1 MHALLRSL
9 AIIAVLLVGC
19 GGGESTNQA
28 DLHKVPLS
36 IAQPNGNDLTDE
48 QALRYIASYPDL
60 IAAFGLNLPLAKTH
74 WASVG
79 RSEGRVLTFDE
90 LKYIAS
96 YSDLIASF
104 GLNTDAAIRHYI
116 TSGVYEGR
124 KVTFDAGVYIA
135 SSADLIQA
143 FGTDYAAATR
153 HYIVAGFQE
162 GRPFTFDPLRY
173 VASYADL
180 ISTFGTDVVA
190 ATKHYIVAGYY
201 EGRELTFNA
210 LAYIASYV
218 DLIYAFGTD
227 VLRATAHFISN
238 GFAEGRATVF
248 NAQQYLAN
256 YADLR
261 AAFGTN
267 EAAATAHYITNGF
280 AEQRSAFPIEVVK
293 DAAVVV
299 SADVPETAR
308 SLISRI
314 GGVEE
319 PQPFNGSSAYLVRV
333 AESYPLVVASSATGQ
348 IVLAAIGS
356 DSTLQLSV
364 ESTAVALVRMLM
376 EEASLDG
383 AKAFLVAAIKGDS
396 SFGLLLEAVNSAL
409 SASKLPSEDE
419 TTLRLASSIASRAAK
434 GATEKVL
441 ALAEVAN
448 RKSALASRLPVVK
461 PLPYVALAAFG
472 GNIEVSGGLV
482 ELNNRSLIRWAA
494 KSQDYYGQDFRDGR
508 SEVEILSRSN
518 LRQSLAPDFL
528 YFKKNITYM
537 SNDGPRPFVIS
548 LGQNTTAL
556 TLNVLDII
564 FDVASAVLDRTVFD
578 NVSEECAKEVAGLF
592 MGPALSTLLATPSAT
607 TFEEAFDQMRDGGE
621 KALIDRISN
630 PKAIEYCTAGV
641 SQFVANQFQN
651 PTKAKTTY
659 LMLAARMSLIGK
671 AAKFI
676 LNPDET
682 AALVAIPGRIA
693 MILAYHSKPFIPVT
707 ICVANAEINNCAH
720 RFDFS
725 PINPTILAG
734 SSHKLET
741 KAYDVDKRETPR
753 PSTAVF
759 AEGRSAGLLE
769 VDWKS
774 GRFTALKSGFAEL
787 AVADPYTG
795 ASGATGIFIE
805 SGRLYPSEMT
815 VRVGEVADFKLVSN
829 NGNDFS
835 LPSSIDMAWSTANSA
850 IASVVSTG
858 SLAMRVK
865 GEAPGRTSIQV
876 KNPVTGVILTATL
889 NVEIAGARNWIGRLE
904 SVGCVI
910 SDSEYPPAGLS
921 FFWEYPCANTGII
934 DFDNYSGTTFYLN
947 DANGKLVM
955 QSTLSGERLRA
966 VFNAGWS
973 FAQSELKLSIPTKV
987 AVPNQIEQKYNI
999 TAGSREFTLTI
1010 TERLGQT
1017 VKGRFSIKSKSGVAF
1032 QQLFGSRGEG
1042 ATFYETTSYGV
1053 WRADITTY
1061 SPATEMFGMDLC
1073 SDLYA
1078 GRKYLDVE
1086 TLSPSTVSGNSYS
1099 RLMKGP
1105 VGGHCQ
1111 FE

>member
-9 AIIAVLLVGC
+9 AIVAVLLVGC

-28 DLHKVPLS
+28 DLQKVPLS

-90 LKYIAS
+90 LQYIAS
-96 YSDLIASF
+96 YPDLIASF

-116 TSGVYEGR
+116 STGVYEGR

-135 SSADLIQA
+135 SSADLTQA

-162 GRPFTFDPLRY
+162 SRPFTFDPLRY

-180 ISTFGTDVVA
+180 ISTFGTDIVA
-190 ATKHYIVAGYY
+190 ATKHFIVAGYY

-227 VLRATAHFISN
+227 AHRATAHFISN
-238 GFAEGRATVF
+238 GFVEGRAAVF
-248 NAQQYLAN
+248 NAGQYLAN

-319 PQPFNGSSAYLVRV
+319 PQPFNGSSAYSVRV
-333 AESYPLVVASSATGQ
+333 AESYPLVIASSATGQ
-348 IVLAAIGS
+348 IVLAAMGS

-376 EEASLDG
+376 AEASLEG
-383 AKAFLVAAIKGDS
+383 ANAFLVTAIKSDS

-409 SASKLPSEDE
+409 AASKLPSEDE
-419 TTLRLASSIASRAAK
+419 TTLRLASAIASRAAK

-441 ALAEVAN
+441 ALAEVAS
-448 RKSALASRLPVVK
+448 RKSALASRLPVVT

-482 ELNNRSLIRWAA
+482 ELKNRSLIRWAA

-518 LRQSLAPDFL
+518 LRESLFPEYKED
-528 YFKKNITYM
+528 ITYM
-537 SNDGPRPFVIS
+537 SNDGPRPFVVS
-548 LGQNTTAL
+548 LGQNTTTL

-592 MGPALSTLLATPSAT
+592 MGPALSTLLATPSAAS
-607 TFEEAFDQMRDGGE
+607 FDEAFDQMREGGQ
-621 KALIDRISN
+621 KAFIDRISD
-630 PKAIEYCTAGV
+630 PKAISDCTAGV

-651 PTKAKTTY
+651 PKKALNSY
-659 LMLAARMSLIGK
+659 LRLAGRMSLIGK

-682 AALVAIPGRIA
+682 AALVVIPGRIA
-693 MILAYHSKPFIPVT
+693 MILAYHSKPFVPVT
-707 ICVANAEINNCAH
+707 ICVAEAKINNCAH
-720 RFDFS
+720 EFDFS
-725 PINPTILAG
+725 PMNPTILAG

-741 KAYDVDKRETPR
+741 KAYDVGKRETPR

-759 AEGRSAGLLE
+759 TEGRSAGLLE
-769 VDWKS
+769 VDPKS

-795 ASGATGIFIE
+795 ASGATGFFIE

-815 VRVGEVADFKLVSN
+815 VRVGEVADFKVVSN

-850 IASVVSTG
+850 IASVASTG

-865 GEAPGRTSIQV
+865 GEAPGRTNVQV

-889 NVEIAGARNWIGRLE
+889 NVENAGARNWIGRLE
-904 SVGCVI
+904 SVGCVF
-910 SDSEYPPAGLS
+910 SDSEYPPVGLS
-921 FFWEYPCANTGII
+921 FFWEYPCANMGII

-947 DANGKLVM
+947 DANGKLVL
-955 QSTLSGERLRA
+955 QSTLGGERLRA

-1032 QQLFGSRGEG
+1032 QQIFGSRGEG